1 MELLKRKIDTF
12 LALWKQNPLRKPLI
26 VKGARQI
33 GKTRSIQA
41 FGQANYESVIE
52 INFVLQKKFR
62 SIFDNGYEV
71 DTIIKNISLLE
82 PTWKFIPYKTL
93 IFFDELQKCPDC
105 ATSLKSFNADPRY
118 DVICSGSLMGIYYEE
133 IESNAVGNKEDY
145 EMHSLDFEE
154 FLWARGYSET
164 QVENLYTH
172 MVNLTP
178 FSELEL
184 STYMDIFRDY
194 MTIGG
199 MPEVVKM
206 YIDNGHFGGTLE
218 LLRQLLL
225 DYEEDITKY
234 AKDSDKAK
242 ILAVYRH
249 ISTFLAKTSKK
260 FQITKVARGARNREY
275 IGAVEWL
282 EKAGV
287 VNVCYCLS
295 NPELPLKGNYDAD
308 TYKVYY
314 HDTGLLIASLDEE
327 AQEDLRANKNFGTY
341 KGAIYEN
348 VVGEMLRKSGYE
360 QLYYYKNDSPAL
372 EMDFFVRDSD
382 SLIPVEVKARDG
394 ATASLNHLIDW
405 QSYPDVSYGIKFG
418 YKNIGWGGKF
428 YTFPYFLAFLLKR
441 FLKEAGPCKSSPA
454 ARAFSRPL
462 RQKASSAC

>member
-1 MELLKRKIDTF
+1 MELLKRKIDAF
-12 LALWKQNPLRKPLI
+12 LAAWKQNPQHKPLI

-82 PTWKFIPYKTL
+82 PSWKFIPYKTL

-145 EMHSLDFEE
+145 EMHSMDFEE
-154 FLWARGYSET
+154 FLWAKGYSET
-164 QVENLYTH
+164 QVEDLYTH
-172 MVNLTP
+172 MASLTP

-234 AKDSDKAK
+234 AKESDKAK

-260 FQITKVARGARNREY
+260 FQITKVAQGARNREY

-348 VVGEMLRKSGYE
+348 IVGEMLRKSGYE

-382 SLIPVEVKARDG
+382 SLVPVEVKAKDG

-405 QSYPDVSYGIKFG
+405 PSYPDVSYGIKFG

-428 YTFPYFLAFLLKR
+428 YTFPYFLVFLLKR
-441 FLKEAGPCKSSPA
+441 FLKEAGHPV
-454 ARAFSRPL
+454 L
-462 RQKASSAC
+462 